1 MCRVTVDD
9 DGFSEFVRANSRA
22 LLRTAWL
29 MTGDAGSAE
38 DLVQASLAHTW
49 VRWAKIRSKDAAL
62 AYVHRV
68 MTTTFLGWR
77 RRRWSSEIATG
88 SLPEAAVDGDLEQ
101 VVARDALLAAVRSLP
116 PRQRAVVALRYLS
129 DLSEAATA
137 AALGCSV
144 GTVKSQSSRAM
155 RALRAAPG
163 LRPTINGESM

>member
-9 DGFSEFVRANSRA
+9 DGFSEFVRAN
-22 LLRTAWL
+22 
-29 MTGDAGSAE
+29 
-38 DLVQASLAHTW
+38 
-49 VRWAKIRSKDAAL
+49 
-62 AYVHRV
+62 
-68 MTTTFLGWR
+68 
-77 RRRWSSEIATG
+77 
-88 SLPEAAVDGDLEQ
+88 
-101 VVARDALLAAVRSLP
+101 
-116 PRQRAVVALRYLS
+116 LS